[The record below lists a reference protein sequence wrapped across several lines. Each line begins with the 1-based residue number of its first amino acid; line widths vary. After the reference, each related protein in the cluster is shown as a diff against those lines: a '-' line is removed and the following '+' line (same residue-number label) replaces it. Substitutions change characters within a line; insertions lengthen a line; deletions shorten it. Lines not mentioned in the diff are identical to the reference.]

1 MNPLCQLHQWSAEDI
16 ARLLKIEG
24 TIQYVDGE
32 CFFKASRQTRKG
44 CNVATHC
51 HIPLNALNKR
61 FGLYKRIVA
70 HLDASSHHNAA
81 HISPVLDYYL
91 WLYHTSIGFHAEYC
105 EALEGT
111 LGVTFEGLQNFMPL
125 ISEDRKQKSYDVRRI
140 SDKDREGES
149 QSASLMK
156 SEGMLEYSCIS
167 DETDMEELMFK
178 KIEFTDDDSVLNS
191 DSSNIGQIIMKLQR
205 GMFTRVQMVRSI
217 QMAESVEEH
226 R

>member
-81 HISPVLDYYL
+81 HMYDAYVSIMDYMNDV
-91 WLYHTSIGFHAEYC
+91 WIA
-105 EALEGT
+105 
-111 LGVTFEGLQNFMPL
+111 FM
-125 ISEDRKQKSYDVRRI
+125 ED
-140 SDKDREGES
+140 
-149 QSASLMK
+149 A
-156 SEGMLEYSCIS
+156 
-167 DETDMEELMFK
+167 
-178 KIEFTDDDSVLNS
+178 
-191 DSSNIGQIIMKLQR
+191 
-205 GMFTRVQMVRSI
+205 
-217 QMAESVEEH
+217 A
-226 R
+226 